1 MTLTIDPY
9 PCYWPDG
16 WARTPDHKR
25 SDAPYKVELGRARDE
40 LIRHLKL
47 DHARQIVISSNVPL
61 RRDGLPLAGQ
71 SEPRDPAVAV
81 YWVEYRAEGDRTL
94 VIACDRWR
102 KVKDNMRACGLAI
115 ESMRALRRSGATQAL
130 ERAFLGLAALPANA
144 GQRPWREVFGWP
156 IGLPFSIAMLNATY
170 RELAAVRH
178 PDRGGSQEAMSELN
192 AARDAAIREH
202 EQRTRELNGV

>member
-1 MTLTIDPY
+1 MPTLTIDPY

-16 WARTPDHKR
+16 WARTPDHR
-25 SDAPYKVELGRARDE
+25 RTDAPYKVELGRARDE

-47 DHARQIVISSNVPL
+47 DRARQIVISSNVPL

-81 YWVEYRAEGDRTL
+81 YWVEHRGAEGERTL

-115 ESMRALRRSGATQAL
+115 EAMRALRRSGASQAL

-144 GQRPWREVFGWP
+144 GGRPWREVFGTQ
-156 IGLPFSIAMLNATY
+156 ATGITRDELERLY
-170 RELAAVRH
+170 RHLAALRH
-178 PDRGGSQEAMSELN
+178 PDSHTGSHEAMSELN
-192 AARDAAIREH
+192 AAHAAAR
-202 EQRTRELNGV
+202 RELGA